1 MPITKKINKWYN
13 IQNYIGLGMTKI
25 GNSKPASQGLKYVFN
40 PSTTQACPPFVRDIL
55 PKVVPKANK

>member
-1 MPITKKINKWYN
+1 
-13 IQNYIGLGMTKI
+13 MTKI

-55 PKVVPKANK
+55 PKYYLKLTSNNAISSENKQY

>member
-55 PKVVPKANK
+55 PK

>member
-1 MPITKKINKWYN
+1 MVYYLKLGIYSTK
-13 IQNYIGLGMTKI
+13 TKI

-55 PKVVPKANK
+55 PK